1 MSSRIEI
8 LDAIKKMNVMELA
21 LLIKDIETEFG
32 VSAAAPVAA
41 VAAMP
46 AAGAAAPAEEKLE
59 YKVTLK
65 DAGANKIN
73 VIKALRSVTTLSLG
87 DAKNGAENVPFVV
100 AEAASKDDAHKIKK
114 ALEEVGAK
122 IELS

>member
-21 LLIKDIETEFG
+21 QLIKDIETEFG
-32 VSAAAPVAA
+32 VSAAAPVA

-46 AAGAAAPAEEKLE
+46 AAGAAPAAEEKLE
-59 YKVTLK
+59 YKVTLT
-65 DAGANKIN
+65 DAGASKIN

-87 DAKNGAENVPFVV
+87 DTIRFCTQNSLPL
-100 AEAASKDDAHKIKK
+100 AAYIF
-114 ALEEVGAK
+114 
-122 IELS
+122 